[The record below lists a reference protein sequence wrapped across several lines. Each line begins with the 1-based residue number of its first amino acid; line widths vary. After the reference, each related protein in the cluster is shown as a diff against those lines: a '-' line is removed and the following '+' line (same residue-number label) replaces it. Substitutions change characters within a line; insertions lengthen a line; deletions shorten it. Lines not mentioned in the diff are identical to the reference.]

1 MHSNDSRLR
10 SHRSVVLAALLL
22 LSLVVPTV
30 SGAGPIGWNLSGGR
44 YDNLAGTDHPYF
56 VGLGPRVSLGSIILA
71 PNAEWLFVDAGQV
84 YTLNLDAAM
93 VVVPAGVASAWVG
106 GGVGFRTVKP
116 DHLDATTDR
125 TLNLLA
131 GAGLNLVPMKPYAQ
145 LKWVIEDGQKPV
157 AISAGVRF

>member
-1 MHSNDSRLR
+1 MHSNDSRLH

-22 LSLVVPTV
+22 LSLAVPTV
-30 SGAGPIGWNLSGGR
+30 SGAGPIGWNFSGGC

>member
-1 MHSNDSRLR
+1 
-10 SHRSVVLAALLL
+10 LLL
-22 LSLVVPTV
+22 TLAIPSV
-30 SGAGPIGWNLSGGR
+30 SSAGLIGWSLSGGR

-56 VGLGPRVSLGSIILA
+56 VGIGPRVSLGSIILA
-71 PNAEWLFVDAGQV
+71 PNAEWLFVDASQV

-93 VVVPAGVASAWVG
+93 VVLPAGVASAWVG

-116 DHLDATTDR
+116 DRLDATTDR

-145 LKWVIEDGQKPV
+145 LKWVIEDGQKPIAMSV
-157 AISAGVRF
+157 GIRF